1 MSQRRNDKNFTTIS
15 RYLLI
20 FSFGM
25 ILLSFSNT
33 AYSQDSSHR
42 RHPQPPPHPAIH
54 EKLKAMVE
62 KFKQIN
68 PFKKKDATEQA
79 SVKEEPKN
87 TQQDAPP
94 PLPPPMPNPVKTNS
108 GTAHKTTSA
117 RKKTKSSKP
126 ATDSKTKVVPII

>member
-1 MSQRRNDKNFTTIS
+1 MSQRRNDKNFTPIS
-15 RYLLI
+15 RYMMI

-25 ILLSFSNT
+25 ILLSFSST
-33 AYSQDSSHR
+33 GYSQDSSPR
-42 RHPQPPPHPAIH
+42 KHPQPPPHPAIH
-54 EKLKAMVE
+54 EKLKAMVD
-62 KFKQIN
+62 KIKQIN

-87 TQQDAPP
+87 TQQNAP
-94 PLPPPMPNPVKTNS
+94 PLPPPMPDPAKTNS

>member
-1 MSQRRNDKNFTTIS
+1 
-15 RYLLI
+15 
-20 FSFGM
+20 
-25 ILLSFSNT
+25 
-33 AYSQDSSHR
+33 
-42 RHPQPPPHPAIH
+42 
-54 EKLKAMVE
+54 MVE

-117 RKKTKSSKP
+117 RKKTKSNKP

>member
-25 ILLSFSNT
+25 ILLSFSSKGY
-33 AYSQDSSHR
+33 AQDSSHR

-54 EKLKAMVE
+54 EKLKAMVD
-62 KFKQIN
+62 KIKQIN

-94 PLPPPMPNPVKTNS
+94 PLPPPLPNPVKTSS
-108 GTAHKTTSA
+108 GTTHKTTSA
-117 RKKTKSSKP
+117 RKKTKSNKP